1 MPHIAAI
8 RRAVP
13 SKAAK
18 APKPR
23 WRRRKDARPEEIL
36 AAALEVFADRGFAS
50 TKLEDVARRAG
61 VTKGT
66 IYLYFENKEA
76 LFKAL
81 VRQTIVPV
89 IAQGEE
95 IAQAFTGSARD
106 LFERLVREY
115 WQLVGETQLS
125 GIPRLMIAE
134 AGNFPE
140 LARFYYEEVVTRGHR
155 LMAGVLQRGIKAGE
169 FRPLNVQLAAKLAM
183 SPLMHAV
190 IARKAFSACMPDD
203 FNVAS
208 YLNTH
213 IDLYLHGIATDRTD
227 HRADKR

>member
-1 MPHIAAI
+1 M
-8 RRAVP
+8 RAV
-13 SKAAK
+13 AK
-18 APKPR
+18 RPNPR

-36 AAALEVFADRGFAS
+36 TAALEVFADRGFAA

-66 IYLYFENKEA
+66 IYLYFANKET

-81 VRQTIVPV
+81 IRQTIVPV
-89 IAQGEE
+89 IAQGEA
-95 IAQAFTGSARD
+95 IAQSFTGTARD

-115 WQLVGETQLS
+115 WRLVGETSLAS
-125 GIPRLMIAE
+125 IPRLMIAE

-155 LMAGVLQRGIKAGE
+155 LMAGVLDRGIKAGE
-169 FRPLNVQLAAKLAM
+169 FKKVNLAVATKLAM

-190 IARKAFSACMPDD
+190 VARQAFAACMPEGFD
-203 FNVAS
+203 VTS
-208 YLNTH
+208 YLDTH
-213 IDLYLHGIATDRTD
+213 IDLFLHGISATDRTD
-227 HRADKR
+227 SRA

>member
-1 MPHIAAI
+1 MPHMRTLK
-8 RRAVP
+8 RRI
-13 SKAAK
+13 
-18 APKPR
+18 KPR
-23 WRRRKDARPEEIL
+23 WQRRKDARPEEIIK
-36 AAALEVFADRGFAS
+36 AALEVFADRGFAA

-81 VRQTIVPV
+81 IRQTIVPV

-115 WQLVGETQLS
+115 WRLVGETALS
-125 GIPRLMIAE
+125 SIPRLMIAE

-140 LARFYYEEVVTRGHR
+140 LARFYYNEVVTRGHR
-155 LMAGVLQRGIKAGE
+155 LMAGVLERGIKAGE
-169 FRPLNVQLAAKLAM
+169 FKKVDLVVATKLAM

-190 IARKAFSACMPDD
+190 VARRAFAHCMPEGFD
-203 FNVAS
+203 VAG
-208 YLNTH
+208 YLDTH
-213 IDLYLHGIATDRTD
+213 IDLFLHGISNQ
-227 HRADKR
+227 